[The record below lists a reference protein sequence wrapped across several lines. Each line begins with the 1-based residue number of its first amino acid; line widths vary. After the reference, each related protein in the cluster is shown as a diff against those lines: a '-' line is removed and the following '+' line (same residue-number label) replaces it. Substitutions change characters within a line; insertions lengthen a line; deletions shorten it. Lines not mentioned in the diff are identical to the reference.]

1 MRKKNRIALFLLF
14 FMLIVPLPDIAQN
27 NVPQTTQPQ
36 VQQNTGQQKVIKG
49 QVFEKSTGEPLPG
62 VTIRVIKSTRGVSTD
77 LDGSFEIKASPS
89 ESLEFSY
96 LGMKTQIIKVG
107 AQNVLNVQM
116 EEQGNELD
124 EVQIVAFGKQKKES
138 VVGSIT
144 TVRAED
150 LRAPSSNLTTSLAG
164 NIAGMIAYQ
173 RSGEPGADDADFF
186 VRGITTF
193 GANTSPLILIDNIE
207 LTSTDLA
214 SLRPDDIESF
224 SILKDASATALYG
237 ARGANGVILV
247 TTKRGQEG
255 PVKVFA
261 RLETT
266 FTSPTDHVEMADPVT
281 YMKSYNEAISTRN
294 PTGDLMYSYDKIEQT
309 GKPNANRLIYP
320 ANDWYNMLFKNHA
333 QSYRADV
340 SLRGGGKI
348 ASYYISGSYTDD
360 KGMLNVD
367 KRNTFNNNID
377 SKRYNIRAN
386 MDINLTR
393 TTKLEVRITGNFQ
406 DYTGPLNGGSDVYK
420 MVMHSDP
427 VLFAPY
433 YPMDADHVGIKH
445 IMFGNY
451 DDGGYMNPYAEMVRG
466 YKDYDRSQMISALR
480 LEQNL
485 DFITKGL
492 TFSTLFNISRLSDW
506 SVTRYFSPY
515 WYALDNYD
523 SYTGEYHITRL
534 NETGTDYLNYSEGAK
549 EVTNTTYSESRL
561 NYARDFGKHSVS
573 GLLVFTLRE
582 QKTANAGS
590 LQLSLPSRN
599 VTLAGRFTY
608 GFNDK
613 YFGEF
618 NFGYNGSERFSK
630 KHRWGF
636 FPSIGGAWM
645 VSNEKWFQPLKN
657 IFSKFKLRYT
667 YGWVGNDNIGNA
679 KNRFYYLSQ
688 INMNNSSSQANFGEL
703 GTLTGNTITVSRY
716 ANDAITWE
724 KAQKQNYAWEFTL
737 FKDLEIIAEYYT
749 EHRSDIFMQRADIP
763 NTMGLQSG
771 VYANIGEAKSHGVDI
786 QLDYRKVW
794 SKDLW
799 TSARGNFTFARSKY
813 TVYEEPKY
821 AEPWRSHINQSIKQ
835 TWGYIAERLFIDD
848 EDAANS
854 PSQAALGSEYGGG
867 DIKYTDV
874 NGDGI
879 INESDR
885 VPIGNP
891 TSPEIIYGFGIS
903 AGYKGFDASIFFQG
917 LANESF
923 FINAAD
929 MSPFYTHYETIGGVA
944 RRCNNQLLQE
954 IVDSHWS
961 ENNRNIYAFWPRYNA
976 TLNYNNTVTSTW
988 WMRDGSF
995 LRLKQFELGYTL
1007 PAKLTQKMHIGNLR
1021 LYVSGN
1027 NIFCW
1032 SSFKMWDP
1040 EQGASAFNY
1049 PVERTIN
1056 LGLNLTLK

>member
-96 LGMKTQIIKVG
+96 LGMKTQVIKVG

-173 RSGEPGADDADFF
+173 RSGEPGADNADFF

-193 GANTSPLILIDNIE
+193 GANTNPLILIDNIE

-214 SLRPDDIESF
+214 RLRPDDIESF

-255 PVKVFA
+255 PVKIFA
-261 RLETT
+261 RLETNI
-266 FTSPTDHVEMADPVT
+266 SQPTQTVDLADPVT

-309 GKPNANRLIYP
+309 GKANANRLIYP
-320 ANDWYNMLFKNHA
+320 ANDWYKMMFKDYA
-333 QSYRADV
+333 QSYRGDV
-340 SLRGGGKI
+340 SLRGGGKV
-348 ASYYISGSYTDD
+348 ATYYVSGAYTKDTGIL
-360 KGMLNVD
+360 KVD
-367 KRNTFNNNID
+367 HRNSFNNNIND
-377 SKRYNIRAN
+377 QNYTLRSNI
-386 MDINLTR
+386 DIKLTP
-393 TTKLEVRITGNFQ
+393 TTKLQVNIAGNFE
-406 DYTGPLNGGSDVYK
+406 DYSGPQESGSQMYNY
-420 MVMHSDP
+420 VMHSDP

-433 YPMDADHVGIKH
+433 YPLDADHVGIKH

-451 DDGGYMNPYAEMVRG
+451 DDGSYINPYEKMVSG
-466 YKDYDRSQMISALR
+466 YKDYNRSQILAAIR
-480 LEQNL
+480 LDQKL

-492 TFSTLFNISRLSDW
+492 TFSTLFNLTRFSDW
-506 SVTRYFSPY
+506 TVFRAYSPY

-523 SYTGEYHITRL
+523 SYTGEYHVTRL
-534 NETGTDYLNYSEGAK
+534 NETGTDYLNYTEGTK
-549 EVTNTTYSESRL
+549 NVKNTMYSESRL

-573 GLLVFTLRE
+573 GLLVFTIRE

-608 GFNDK
+608 GYNDK
-613 YFGEF
+613 YFTEF

-630 KHRWGF
+630 KLRWGF
-636 FPSIGGAWM
+636 FPSFGGAWM
-645 VSNEKWFQPLKN
+645 ISNEEWFKPLKK
-657 IFSKFKLRYT
+657 ILPKLKLRYT
-667 YGWVGNDNIGNA
+667 YGWVGNDNIGDA
-679 KNRFYYLSQ
+679 QNRFYYLSQ
-688 INMNNSSSQANFGEL
+688 INMNNSGSQAYFGE
-703 GTLTGNTITVSRY
+703 TRNVSGNTITVSRY

-724 KAQKQNYAWEFTL
+724 KARKQNYALEFTL
-737 FKDLEIIAEYYT
+737 FKDLDIIAEYYT

-763 NTMGLQSG
+763 STMGLQSG
-771 VYANIGEAKSHGVDI
+771 VYANIGEAKAHGIDI
-786 QLDYRKVW
+786 QLDYRTVW
-794 SKDLW
+794 SKDFW
-799 TSARGNFTFARSKY
+799 TSARANFTFARSKY
-813 TVYEEPKY
+813 TVYEEPEY
-821 AEPWRSHINQSIKQ
+821 AEPWRSHIGQSIKQ
-835 TWGYIAERLFIDD
+835 NWGYIAERLFVDD

-854 PSQAALGSEYGGG
+854 PSQAAFGSEYGGG

-874 NGDGI
+874 NGDGV

-891 TSPEIIYGFGIS
+891 TSPEIIYGFGFS

-923 FINAAD
+923 WIDAAS
-929 MSPFYTHYETIGGVA
+929 MSPFYGET
-944 RRCNNQLLQE
+944 QLMQA

-961 ENNRNIYAFWPRYNA
+961 ENNRDIYAFWPRYSA
-976 TLNYNNTVTSTW
+976 YRNYNNTCVSTW

-995 LRLKQFELGYTL
+995 LRLKQFEVGYTIPTKTL
-1007 PAKLTQKMHIGNLR
+1007 QKLHISNLR
-1021 LYVSGN
+1021 FYVSGT
-1027 NIFCW
+1027 NIFDL
-1032 SSFKMWDP
+1032 SSFKIWDP
-1040 EQGASAFNY
+1040 EQGDSGLNY
-1049 PVERTIN
+1049 PVQRTIN
-1056 LGLNLTLK
+1056 LGLNITLK